1 MSVLPLKLNINP
13 MLGSLTSVKKIE
25 LLGIGHQGE
34 SLEPATSI
42 AAMKNYIKKHNNN
55 SNNNNNGMHTAYPS
69 LN

>member
-1 MSVLPLKLNINP
+1 
-13 MLGSLTSVKKIE
+13 MLGPLTSIRKIE
-25 LLGIGHQGE
+25 LLGIGHQRE

-55 SNNNNNGMHTAYPS
+55 SNNNNNGTHTAYLS

>member
-1 MSVLPLKLNINP
+1 
-13 MLGSLTSVKKIE
+13 MLGPLTSIKKIE
-25 LLGIGHQGE
+25 LLGIGHQRE